1 MLAGSLGGPAR
12 WTICGRGGE
21 EGRPDRDVRRQVRQG
36 GWLPEHCGGHG
47 GLHALA
53 KEVKTYEEHHILAG
67 YMEATIMRSLGGGAR
82 SEGLSVAKKR
92 AAD

>member
-1 MLAGSLGGPAR
+1 MTFEDKCAKAAGYRNPA
-12 WTICGRGGE
+12 
-21 EGRPDRDVRRQVRQG
+21 VAMAK
-36 GWLPEHCGGHG
+36 
-47 GLHALA
+47 LHALA

-82 SEGLSVAKKR
+82 SKGSSVAKQR

>member
-21 EGRPDRDVRRQVRQG
+21 EGATIVTFEDK
-36 GWLPEHCGGHG
+36 CAKAAGHRNPAVAMAA
-47 GLHALA
+47 LHALA
-53 KEVKTYEEHHILAG
+53 EEVETYAEHHILAG
-67 YMEATIMRSLGGGAR
+67 YMEATIMRSMGGGAR
-82 SEGLSVAKKR
+82 LEGPSVAKKR